1 MADDNDNK
9 DNSDKENVTYQRKK
23 NIISGVD
30 NDLLL
35 WGTGLVAVGLL
46 AAPYVR
52 QWVDNVFRSLPQ
64 QGQLPPGQGQPAN
77 GGGVPQVLNPPEGS
91 QHKVAYVEQEQQ
103 VPQQRLNPLEQH
115 EKALADQAAYAAAME
130 KENLTGSQSISMV
143 PERSDRQRS
152 KYTYEAGSNVSA
164 GYT

>member
-46 AAPYVR
+46 AAPYV
-52 QWVDNVFRSLPQ
+52 
-64 QGQLPPGQGQPAN
+64 
-77 GGGVPQVLNPPEGS
+77 
-91 QHKVAYVEQEQQ
+91 
-103 VPQQRLNPLEQH
+103 
-115 EKALADQAAYAAAME
+115 
-130 KENLTGSQSISMV
+130 
-143 PERSDRQRS
+143 
-152 KYTYEAGSNVSA
+152 
-164 GYT
+164 